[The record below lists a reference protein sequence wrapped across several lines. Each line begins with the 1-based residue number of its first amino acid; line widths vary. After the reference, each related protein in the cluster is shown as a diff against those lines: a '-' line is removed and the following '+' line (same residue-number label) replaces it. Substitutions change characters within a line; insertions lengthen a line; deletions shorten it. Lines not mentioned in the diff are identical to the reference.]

1 MDDNSSEFV
10 SRIYQSGARVHVAP
24 CLAANT
30 MSDNQRQLLFG
41 SDTLR
46 QFRERQLQDLEAR
59 SYRTMVEHARSHGAA
74 GAPTIGSE
82 LAETFKTIEDFATQQ
97 INKMQRMGIPA
108 ASIRTTVLSSIQQ
121 ASLNLPQGS
130 DIANAFNELK
140 ERVNNNIEQQLE
152 NRMDIRRSSFGP
164 R

>member
-1 MDDNSSEFV
+1 MTPLTETLT
-10 SRIYQSGARVHVAP
+10 RIYQSGAQLHAAP

-59 SYRTMVEHARSHGAA
+59 SYKTMLEHAKSHGAT

-82 LAETFKTIEDFATQQ
+82 MAETFKTIEDFATQQ

-108 ASIRTTVLSSIQQ
+108 ESIRTTVLNSVQQ

-130 DIANAFNELK
+130 DIAKAFNELK
-140 ERVNNNIEQQLE
+140 ERVNNNIEQKLE
-152 NRMDIRRSSFGP
+152 NSMDIQRSSFGP